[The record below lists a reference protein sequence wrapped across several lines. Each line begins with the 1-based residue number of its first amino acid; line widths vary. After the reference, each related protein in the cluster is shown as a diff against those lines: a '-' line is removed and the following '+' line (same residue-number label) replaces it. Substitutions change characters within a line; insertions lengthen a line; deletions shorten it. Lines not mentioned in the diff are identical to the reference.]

1 MTASALTLQ
10 QQTRIAVKIIIEDET
25 GVLAFSILWVTGL
38 FTLLWRISR
47 LVAAFRDELSSLAGD
62 LVTALDFTAKVLA
75 ISFTA
80 LAFGLGLKL

>member
-1 MTASALTLQ
+1 MTAATLTLQ

-38 FTLLWRISR
+38 FSLLWRINQRVS
-47 LVAAFRDELSSLAGD
+47 AFSNELSSLAND
-62 LVTALDFTAKVLA
+62 LVTALDFTGKVLT